1 MTKVELKDAY
11 YWEIKL
17 FYENGCQEKDL
28 ADLLETI
35 YHGGYYDGLV
45 DAKDRECG

>member
-17 FYENGCQEKDL
+17 FYENGCQEEDL
-28 ADLLETI
+28 VNLLESV
-35 YHGGYYDGLV
+35 YRGGYYDGATEPMGW
-45 DAKDRECG
+45 DHD

>member
-1 MTKVELKDAY
+1 MTKMELKDAY

-28 ADLLETI
+28 ADLLELV
-35 YHGGYYDGLV
+35 YRGGYYDGFADGKEDESL
-45 DAKDRECG
+45 